1 MGQGTTT
8 ASSAGPTAGDCQQSA
23 CRTTYASACDRS
35 CGIHL
40 AHRTARAARYDNCEL
55 RFMGIANIHVMR
67 KSLNAMYGVC
77 RSDGDNHFLAG
88 IDQSAW
94 LEHLSQVAR
103 LSRRTPP
110 RRKLPQETKARAE
123 PIRCSRARLLCPR
136 ASSAASR
143 CWFTAPTGDDPHV
156 CAAVCV
162 PACTRHRPRL
172 CDALATLCRWD
183 RTAQLCSLAQ
193 LILDPYYRTLAGF
206 QVLVEK
212 DWVAFGHKFAER
224 CALHKMRD
232 AGGNE
237 HAPKKDEVSPD
248 YQQLLDCTWQ
258 ESLNRRAAP
267 RASRFPFSIAYPP
280 SPLPGPILI
289 SGPSTPPWYLL
300 DSHRRLWVL
309 TQCTYHSTARPFHL
323 CAPFMGPHSRV
334 PRASA
339 VASATAACEHSTP
352 QWVRCTH

>member
-8 ASSAGPTAGDCQQSA
+8 ASSAGPTAGDCPKSA

-232 AGGNE
+232 SSGNE
-237 HAPKKDEVSPD
+237 HAPKKDEVSPVF
-248 YQQLLDCTWQ
+248 QQFLDCTWQ
-258 ESLNRRAAP
+258 VSVNRRG
-267 RASRFPFSIAYPP
+267 RASRLAP
-280 SPLPGPILI
+280 SPSPSLTLPRRCLAQYSSPDPPLHRGTY
-289 SGPSTPPWYLL
+289 STPTG
-300 DSHRRLWVL
+300 DSGYSRSVPTTQPPARSTSAHHSWARTLAFPERVPLRVL
-309 TQCTYHSTARPFHL
+309 PLPASTAPL
-323 CAPFMGPHSRV
+323 
-334 PRASA
+334 
-339 VASATAACEHSTP
+339 
-352 QWVRCTH
+352 QRCTH